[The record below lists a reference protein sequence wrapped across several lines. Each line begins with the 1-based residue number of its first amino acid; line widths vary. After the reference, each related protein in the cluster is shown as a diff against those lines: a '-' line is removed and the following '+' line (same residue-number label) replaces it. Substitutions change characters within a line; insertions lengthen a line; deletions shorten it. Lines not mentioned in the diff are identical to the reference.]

1 MIPKYMPAF
10 VTYLI
15 AATKYPTKITQEKK
29 GLRLIVPV
37 HTTLY
42 VRTGVAAGVEGRQVN
57 LHS

>member
-1 MIPKYMPAF
+1 MISKYLPVF

-15 AATKYPTKITQEKK
+15 AATKYPTEITQEKK
-29 GLRLIVPV
+29 GLQLIVPV

-42 VRTGVAAGVEGRQVN
+42 VRRGVVAGVEGRQVK